1 MDPIYLQS
9 TVDHKNLIDYGLFTV
24 IDSVAIN
31 TLVNLTELEASDKMI
46 NIKLR
51 NTRWLGYAKNSFIG
65 YNGTVGLT
73 GTGLTEAAAYTI
85 WIEEFKDKEKRFK
98 KQFPLRQLS
107 QAHYDALLSLYADT
121 GTFTQVG
128 SNERQFQLLEFIKEE
143 KWNYIATALT
153 LNGVNRTVRQAEAKV
168 LMLGDYGS
176 NKDRSFIKEDG
187 IKTLLKEYSSGQLN
201 DEQKKQAEYVYY
213 AETKRFLPNM
223 IESRKRI
230 LSKQL
235 S

>member
-1 MDPIYLQS
+1 
-9 TVDHKNLIDYGLFTV
+9 
-24 IDSVAIN
+24 
-31 TLVNLTELEASDKMI
+31 
-46 NIKLR
+46 
-51 NTRWLGYAKNSFIG
+51 
-65 YNGTVGLT
+65 
-73 GTGLTEAAAYTI
+73 
-85 WIEEFKDKEKRFK
+85 
-98 KQFPLRQLS
+98 
-107 QAHYDALLSLYADT
+107 
-121 GTFTQVG
+121 
-128 SNERQFQLLEFIKEE
+128 
-143 KWNYIATALT
+143 
-153 LNGVNRTVRQAEAKV
+153 
-168 LMLGDYGS
+168 MLGDYGS